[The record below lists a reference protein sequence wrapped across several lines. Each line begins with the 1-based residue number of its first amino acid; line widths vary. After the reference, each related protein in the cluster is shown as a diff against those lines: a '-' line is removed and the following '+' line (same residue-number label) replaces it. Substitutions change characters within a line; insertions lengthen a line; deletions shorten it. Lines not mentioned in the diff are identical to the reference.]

1 MKKRTRKKN
10 HQPRPVSS
18 LSLSDARLLTYAQ
31 AADKLGVSAYTLRQ
45 WVYQGRI
52 DVVTFNHQ
60 VKRIRVEA
68 LERFIDDSTVEA
80 RV

>member
-1 MKKRTRKKN
+1 MTKKKAQKKN
-10 HQPRPVSS
+10 HRPVSGHT
-18 LSLSDARLLTYAQ
+18 LQDARLMTYAQ

-45 WVYQGRI
+45 WVYAGRI

-60 VKRIRVEA
+60 VKRITADA
-68 LERFIDDSTVEA
+68 LARFIEASTIEA